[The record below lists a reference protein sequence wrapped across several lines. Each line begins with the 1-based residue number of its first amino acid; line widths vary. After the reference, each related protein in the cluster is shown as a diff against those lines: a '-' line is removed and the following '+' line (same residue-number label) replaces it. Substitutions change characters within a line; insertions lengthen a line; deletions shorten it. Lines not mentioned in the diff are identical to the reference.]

1 MRVVSD
7 LDRFRVGSPLAKLLA
22 GRARPHKA
30 FDLDIVRAEG
40 RTTIR
45 LAVRALTA
53 DDAARAH
60 AEAIKW
66 LVSTGGWHREDLVG
80 DAGDAVLNLEVMVQT
95 LARALVD
102 PEKPDA
108 LFAADASEVRAH
120 FEVDEIRA
128 CWDEYLAWS
137 QERSPFRS
145 LKTLDE
151 VREVADAL
159 GKGQASMTS
168 LPRYDFG
175 TLRAIITSLVAQRA
189 TWMTAN
195 SSGTSQPSASPEPS
209 PAASTP
215 TMTVEEID

>member
-1 MRVVSD
+1 VSD
-7 LDRFRVGSPLAKLLA
+7 LDRFRTGSPLAKLLA
-22 GRARPHKA
+22 GRARPHKT
-30 FDLDIVRAEG
+30 FDLDITRAEG

-53 DDAARAH
+53 EDAARAH
-60 AEAIKW
+60 ADAIKW
-66 LVSTGGWHREDLVG
+66 LVSTGGWHREDLIG

-102 PEKPDA
+102 PEKPDT
-108 LFAADASEVRAH
+108 LFAADAAEVRAH

-137 QERSPFRS
+137 QERSPFRA

-168 LPRYDFG
+168 LPRYDAG
-175 TLRAIITSLVAQRA
+175 TLRAIITTLVAQRA
-189 TWMTAN
+189 TWTTAN
-195 SSGTSQPSASPEPS
+195 SSATSQPTDSLDSSSDP
-209 PAASTP
+209 STP
-215 TMTVEEID
+215 TMSVEEIE

>member
-1 MRVVSD
+1 VSD

-22 GRARPHKA
+22 GRARPHKS
-30 FDLDIVRAEG
+30 FDLDIVRLDG
-40 RTTIR
+40 KSTVR
-45 LAVRALTA
+45 LAVQALTA

-66 LVSTGGWHREDLVG
+66 LVSTGGWHREDLIG

-102 PEKPDA
+102 PEKPDT
-108 LFAADASEVRAH
+108 LFAADAAEVRRH

-128 CWDEYLAWS
+128 CWDEYLSWS

-168 LPRYDFG
+168 LPRYEYG
-175 TLRAIITSLVAQRA
+175 TLRAIITALVDRRA
-189 TWMTAN
+189 TWTTAN
-195 SSGTSQPSASPEPS
+195 SSGISQPTVSHDDSSES
-209 PAASTP
+209 LTP
-215 TMTVEEID
+215 TIEIHEG

>member
-1 MRVVSD
+1 MGSIEE
-7 LDRFRVGSPLAKLLA
+7 FRVGSGLNKLLA
-22 GRARPHKA
+22 GRARPHKT
-30 FDLDIVRAEG
+30 FDLEVARADG
-40 RTTIR
+40 RFTLH
-45 LAVRALTA
+45 LAVRALSA
-53 DDAARAH
+53 DEAARSH
-60 AEAIKW
+60 ADAIKW
-66 LVSTGGWHREDLVG
+66 LVGTGGWQREDLIG
-80 DAGDAVLNLEVMVQT
+80 DAGDAILNLEVMVQT

-102 PEKPDA
+102 PAKPDTA
-108 LFAADASEVRAH
+108 FAVDAAEVRRL

-128 CWDEYLAWS
+128 LWDEYSAWS

-195 SSGTSQPSASPEPS
+195 SSGTSQPSASPDDS
-209 PAASTP
+209 PAPSTP
-215 TMTVEEID
+215 TMTIDEG